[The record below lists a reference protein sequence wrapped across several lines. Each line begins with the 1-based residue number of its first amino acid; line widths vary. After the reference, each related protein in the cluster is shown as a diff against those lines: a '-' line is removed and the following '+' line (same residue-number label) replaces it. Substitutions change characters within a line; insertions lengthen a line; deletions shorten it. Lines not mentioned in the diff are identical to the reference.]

1 MTFVSL
7 TMESYE
13 CDVVVIGGGLSGLSC
28 ALYLAE
34 KDKGLR
40 VVVLEAKG
48 KWMLFSVQICRHTN
62 SRD

>member
-1 MTFVSL
+1 MSQSL
-7 TMESYE
+7 METYE
-13 CDVVVIGGGLSGLSC
+13 VDVAVIGGGLSGLAC

-48 KWMLFSVQICRHTN
+48 T
-62 SRD
+62 